1 MDGVI
6 IDREDMIDENEVVA
20 EHSKNETKS
29 SHSGDTSKYDPSL
42 DLLIALRK
50 GARVSEVKATLMEE
64 IRALEKNKTWN
75 LYSLPKGHKTVG
87 CKWVF
92 TLKYR
97 ADGTIDR
104 HKARLVAK
112 SE

>member
-29 SHSGDTSKYDPSL
+29 SHCGDTSKYDPSL

-50 GARVSEVKATLMEE
+50 GARNKSPGKEQN
-64 IRALEKNKTWN
+64 LESLLTPQGTQD
-75 LYSLPKGHKTVG
+75 SLPKGHKTVG